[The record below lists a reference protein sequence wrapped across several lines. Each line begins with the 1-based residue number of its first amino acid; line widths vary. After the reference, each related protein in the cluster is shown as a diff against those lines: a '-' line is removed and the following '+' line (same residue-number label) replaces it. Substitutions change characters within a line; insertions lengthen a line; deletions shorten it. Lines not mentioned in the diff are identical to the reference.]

1 MFPNGLVALW
11 VFARSFE
18 SGDIRRSLWKS
29 AVASIAGAGVGW
41 FLGLWIGNSDTNRRN
56 DLLKEMF
63 LAFQLGVALFQAFVV
78 SRLSGVFAG
87 ISSTDYEARFP
98 AVQVSTIDGS
108 SRDDLRLTKANGS
121 EYRFVGPDGLEFLIP
136 REHVR
141 LVRRRLPD

>member
-1 MFPNGLVALW
+1 M
-11 VFARSFE
+11 
-18 SGDIRRSLWKS
+18 
-29 AVASIAGAGVGW
+29 ASVAGAGAGW

-78 SRLSGVFAG
+78 ARLWGVFAG